1 MVMCFAPDCKHYSE
15 KQGCKFFVF
24 PKDLNE
30 KRKWIALIR
39 RKDREPSMDSLVCS
53 CHFKD
58 GDRKNGPTIFEH
70 NKLKRF
76 CDEPSTSTV
85 ITRPKKLKKDTVIS
99 EGQSTDVVP
108 DREHRDEP
116 TTSQQVSV
124 NDTAST
130 EADNYFLR
138 KELDETKEKLHTLSM
153 SFSFDY
159 IKDSD
164 AKITIY
170 TGLPSKEIFMCLY
183 ELLEY
188 VSLKYY
194 YGWTVN
200 AISKID
206 QLLLTLMKLKLNLL
220 NEDLAV
226 RFNIAVKTVANIF
239 FTWLYA
245 LHEIM
250 FKKFMSEIP
259 SRNKNKL
266 CMPTCFNNFTNCCV
280 ILDCTEIYCIQ
291 PKNMEKQRAT
301 YSSYKHRNTLKALI
315 GVAPNGVIT
324 FASDLYPGP
333 VSDKKI
339 VRHCGILDQL
349 GDLVIADKGFLI
361 KDMLPQGVH
370 LNIPP
375 FLSTPVYF

>member
-1 MVMCFAPDCKHYSE
+1 MNINKYRHYQAKEIEVSIFYT
-15 KQGCKFFVF
+15 K
-24 PKDLNE
+24 
-30 KRKWIALIR
+30 
-39 RKDREPSMDSLVCS
+39 LVL
-53 CHFKD
+53 
-58 GDRKNGPTIFEH
+58 R
-70 NKLKRF
+70 
-76 CDEPSTSTV
+76 
-85 ITRPKKLKKDTVIS
+85 KDTVIS

-124 NDTAST
+124 NVTAST

-138 KELDETKEKLHTLSM
+138 KELDETKEKLHRLSM

-266 CMPTCFNNFTNCCV
+266 CMPTCFNNFTNCRV

-291 PKNMEKQRAT
+291 PKNMEKQIAT
-301 YSSYKHRNTLKALI
+301 YSSYKHSEHSESTYWSSSKW
-315 GVAPNGVIT
+315 G
-324 FASDLYPGP
+324 Y
-333 VSDKKI
+333 
-339 VRHCGILDQL
+339 
-349 GDLVIADKGFLI
+349 
-361 KDMLPQGVH
+361 H
-370 LNIPP
+370 LCK
-375 FLSTPVYF
+375 

>member
-1 MVMCFAPDCKHYSE
+1 MH
-15 KQGCKFFVF
+15 
-24 PKDLNE
+24 
-30 KRKWIALIR
+30 
-39 RKDREPSMDSLVCS
+39 SLVCA

-76 CDEPSTSTV
+76 CDEPSTSTG

-138 KELDETKEKLHTLSM
+138 KELDETKEKLHKLSM

-183 ELLEY
+183 ELLES

-206 QLLLTLMKLKLNLL
+206 QLLLTLVKLKLNLL

-226 RFNIAVKTVANIF
+226 KFNIAVKTVANKF

-250 FKKFMSEIP
+250 FKK
-259 SRNKNKL
+259 
-266 CMPTCFNNFTNCCV
+266 
-280 ILDCTEIYCIQ
+280 IY
-291 PKNMEKQRAT
+291 E
-301 YSSYKHRNTLKALI
+301 
-315 GVAPNGVIT
+315 
-324 FASDLYPGP
+324 
-333 VSDKKI
+333 
-339 VRHCGILDQL
+339 
-349 GDLVIADKGFLI
+349 
-361 KDMLPQGVH
+361 
-370 LNIPP
+370 
-375 FLSTPVYF
+375 